1 VYLRKFR
8 CGNIVLLTTR
18 FFYMAEFT
26 ILTALSYNIILCTL
40 GFAAFSGSE
49 FTHLVSRWA
58 EDWHVAGRLT
68 RTVQTQKKIL
78 HPISELGL
86 EATTQVA

>member
-1 VYLRKFR
+1 VYLRMFL
-8 CGNIVLLTTR
+8 CGKIVLLRTR
-18 FFYMAEFT
+18 FFDVAKFI
-26 ILTALSYNIILCTL
+26 ILTASYKIILCTL

-68 RTVQTQKKIL
+68 QDSTNPEENPT
-78 HPISELGL
+78 SD
-86 EATTQVA
+86 